1 MRRVSQALLTAL
13 LVALPVSLSAQSVDS
28 ARAALAKYRNPITAI
43 GDGYLSTVAC
53 MDYPVGGTLG
63 DHKFAPGA
71 MGVHFLNMSLVGA
84 PLDLAKP
91 QVLIYE
97 PSGDSL
103 RLVAAE
109 WFVPVQASA
118 TQPQMF
124 GHGFDGPMHGH
135 APLMPA
141 ELHHWDLHVWLWREN
156 PAGMFSPTN
165 ATVRCPDGRY
175 TFRDDK
181 PTLVHGH

>member
-1 MRRVSQALLTAL
+1 MKGRWL
-13 LVALPVSLSAQSVDS
+13 LVAPLALGLTGTLRAQSVDS
-28 ARAALAKYRNPITAI
+28 ARAALAKYRDPIVAV
-43 GDGYLSTVAC
+43 GAGYLSTMAC

-71 MGVHFLNMSLVGA
+71 MGVHFLNMGLVGA
-84 PLDLAKP
+84 PLDPAKP

-97 PSGDSL
+97 PAGDSL

-109 WFVPVQASA
+109 WFVPVQV
-118 TQPQMF
+118 TQDRPQIF
-124 GHGFDGPMHGH
+124 GQPFEGPMHGH

-141 ELHHWDLHVWLWREN
+141 ELHHWDLHVWLWRDN

-165 ATVRCPDGRY
+165 ANVRCPDGRY